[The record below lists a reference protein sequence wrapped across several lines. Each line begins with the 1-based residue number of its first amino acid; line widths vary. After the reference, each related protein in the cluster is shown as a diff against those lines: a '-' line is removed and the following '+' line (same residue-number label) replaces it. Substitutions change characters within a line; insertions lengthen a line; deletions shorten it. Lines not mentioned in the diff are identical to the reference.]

1 MAAEQ
6 VINSGVPSA
15 MPGALMLLLALG
27 VGTLAAYVALDLARR
42 VRVVRTRTGWL
53 WLFGAAI
60 ALSLG
65 IWSTQIIGI
74 AAEPLAFP
82 IGYDGWDSLTA
93 WAVALAVGLV
103 GLGAVSGKIA
113 THVRVGLGA
122 FALGTGVVGAHVLSF
137 NALGLQPG
145 VDWQLLSLVAA
156 VSGACGGCMMALAA
170 FFRGGDRSQPP
181 TGPGRPPPPSCSAP
195 PWS

>member
-1 MAAEQ
+1 MKLRRRAIESAAGVSFFAREGCMAAEL

-15 MPGALMLLLALG
+15 MPGALMLLLALA
-27 VGTLAAYVALDLARR
+27 VGTLASYVALDLARR
-42 VRVVRTRTGWL
+42 VRVVRTRSGGL
-53 WLFGAAI
+53 WLFGAAM

-65 IWSTQIIGI
+65 IWSSQIIGI

-82 IGYDGWDSLTA
+82 LGYDGADSLTA

-122 FALGTGVVGAHVLSF
+122 FALGTGIVAAHVLS
-137 NALGLQPG
+137 LQCARP
-145 VDWQLLSLVAA
+145 AA
-156 VSGACGGCMMALAA
+156 RHRLAGAGAGRRVCRAPAA
-170 FFRGGDRSQPP
+170 
-181 TGPGRPPPPSCSAP
+181 AA
-195 PWS
+195 